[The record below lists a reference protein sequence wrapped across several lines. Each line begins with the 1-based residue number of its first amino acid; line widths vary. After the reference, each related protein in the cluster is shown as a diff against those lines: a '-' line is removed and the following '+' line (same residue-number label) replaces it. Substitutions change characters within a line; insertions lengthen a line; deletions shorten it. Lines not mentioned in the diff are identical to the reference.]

1 VTRPVLVGWSG
12 SEVSNRA
19 VEVAAGFAERRG
31 APLRVVLGWDFLD
44 QPGYEFDPQI
54 TPEKVQKTLE
64 KAVAAV
70 RARHPGVLITC
81 DALMGWAPAVVCDAA
96 EFADLLVL
104 GRSDKSKGHFGD
116 WSPDVLVRRVRI
128 PVVYVP

>member
-1 VTRPVLVGWSG
+1 M
-12 SEVSNRA
+12 SNRA

-44 QPGYEFDPQI
+44 QPGYAFDPEI
-54 TPEKVQKTLE
+54 TPEKVQRTLE
-64 KAVAAV
+64 DAVASV
-70 RARHPGVLITC
+70 RERHPSVLITC
-81 DALMGWAPAVVCDAA
+81 DALMGWAPSVVTEAA
-96 EFADLLVL
+96 EFADLLVV
-104 GRSDKSKGHFGD
+104 GRSAKTKGHFGD

>member
-1 VTRPVLVGWSG
+1 VLVGWSG

-19 VEVAAGFAERRG
+19 VEVAAGFAARRD

-44 QPGYEFDPQI
+44 QPGYAFDPDI
-54 TPEKVQKTLE
+54 TPEKVQRTLE
-64 KAVAAV
+64 GAVAGV
-70 RARHPGVLITC
+70 RERHPSLLITC
-81 DALMGWAPAVVCDAA
+81 DALMGWAPSVVTEAA
-96 EFADLLVL
+96 EFADLLVV
-104 GRSDKSKGHFGD
+104 GRSTKSKGHFGD

>member
-1 VTRPVLVGWSG
+1 MARPVLVGWSG
-12 SEVSNRA
+12 SEVSTRA

-44 QPGYEFDPQI
+44 QPGYEFDPEI
-54 TPEKVQKTLE
+54 TPEKVQKFFEQAMTPLRE
-64 KAVAAV
+64 
-70 RARHPGVLITC
+70 RHPRVVVTC

-96 EFADLLVL
+96 EFADVLVV
-104 GRSDKSKGHFGD
+104 GRSDKVKGHFGD
-116 WSPDVLVRRVRI
+116 WSPDVLVRRVHI

>member
-1 VTRPVLVGWSG
+1 MTRPVLVGWSG

-19 VEVAAGFAERRG
+19 VEVAAGFAERR
-31 APLRVVLGWDFLD
+31 AVPLRVVLGWDFLD

-64 KAVAAV
+64 RAVAGV
-70 RARHPGVLITC
+70 RERHPSVLITC
-81 DALMGWAPAVVCDAA
+81 EALMGWAPAVVTEDA

-104 GRSDKSKGHFGD
+104 GRSDKTKGHFGD
-116 WSPDVLVRRVRI
+116 WSPDVLIRRVRV

>member
-1 VTRPVLVGWSG
+1 MST
-12 SEVSNRA
+12 RA
-19 VEVAAGFAERRG
+19 VEVAAGFAERRS

-44 QPGYEFDPQI
+44 QPGYQFDPEI
-54 TPEKVQKTLE
+54 TPEKVQKILE
-64 KAVAAV
+64 QAVAPV
-70 RARHPGVLITC
+70 RERHPGLIVTC

-104 GRSDKSKGHFGD
+104 GRSDKVKGHFGD
-116 WSPDVLVRRVRI
+116 WSPDVLVRRVRV